1 MRKLPDSKVPPS
13 AVPEPAGLAHGPAHL
28 NPDSTDSGGPSIDVG
43 VGRVPAVSRAVAL
56 LDSVAASD
64 NGLTLSD
71 IARSLE
77 APKSSLFNICE
88 ALVAERLLRRDAAG
102 RYRIGVR
109 IAEFAAAQLNNPPRL
124 KAVALIVQNFTNP
137 FFHAEAHAIRAAG
150 AAAGVDVTVFDSRQ
164 TLGRQVE
171 QLRALATS
179 GTDAVILDPVDSEGV
194 ADGVAAVRA
203 GGIPVVA
210 VNAGASG
217 ADAMVATDN
226 VQAGELVGR
235 HLGTTLRGTGDVVVV
250 GGTRITGNFDR
261 ISGFL
266 SALRDFPRIR
276 IIDRLDG
283 DNTRETG
290 RKVARII
297 LDRHPGLSAVF
308 SINDP
313 TALGILETFEARGV
327 CALILS
333 VDGSSEALNSLCGG
347 KGIIATAA
355 QNPRELGRVAF
366 KVAELLHSGARLP
379 RRTWL
384 LPTELIVP
392 ANSDAY
398 SPWDVRSPT
407 AASAADAAATP

>member
-1 MRKLPDSKVPPS
+1 
-13 AVPEPAGLAHGPAHL
+13 L
-28 NPDSTDSGGPSIDVG
+28 NSSSNGRDGTQVDPGAA
-43 VGRVPAVSRAVAL
+43 RVPAVTRAVAL
-56 LDSVAASD
+56 LDAVAASN

-88 ALVAERLLRRDAAG
+88 ALVAERLLRRDAVG

-109 IAEFAAAQLNNPPRL
+109 IAEFAAAQLNHPPRL
-124 KAVALIVQNFTNP
+124 KAIALIVQNFTNP
-137 FFHAEAHAIRAAG
+137 FFHAEAHAIQAAC
-150 AAAGVDVTVFDSRQ
+150 AAAKVDVTVFDARQ
-164 TLGRQVE
+164 SLRRQVE
-171 QLRALATS
+171 QLKALAAS
-179 GTDAVILDPVDSEGV
+179 GTDGVILDPVDSEGV
-194 ADGVAAVRA
+194 AEGVAEIRA
-203 GGIPVVA
+203 ARVPVVA

-217 ADAMVATDN
+217 ADAIVATDN
-226 VQAGELVGR
+226 VQAGELVAR
-235 HLGTTLRGTGDVVVV
+235 HLGAILQGAGDVVVV

-266 SALRDFPRIR
+266 SALRDFPRVR

-290 RKVARII
+290 REVARTI
-297 LDRHPGLSAVF
+297 LDRHPGVSAVF

-313 TALGILETFEARGV
+313 TALGILETFEARG
-327 CALILS
+327 ASAFILS
-333 VDGSSEALNSLCGG
+333 VDGSSEALKSLRSG

-355 QNPRELGRVAF
+355 QNPQELGRVAF

-392 ANSDAY
+392 ETADSY
-398 SPWDVRSPT
+398 SPWDVAGSAIAR
-407 AASAADAAATP
+407 AASI

>member
-1 MRKLPDSKVPPS
+1 LK
-13 AVPEPAGLAHGPAHL
+13 PEPYDHEGH
-28 NPDSTDSGGPSIDVG
+28 SGA
-43 VGRVPAVSRAVAL
+43 GRVPAVSRAVAL
-56 LDSVAASD
+56 LDCVATSD

-88 ALVAERLLRRDAAG
+88 ALLAERLLRRDAAG

-109 IAEFAAAQLNNPPRL
+109 IAEFAAAQLSNPPRL
-124 KAVALIVQNFTNP
+124 KTVALIVQNFTNP
-137 FFHAEAHAIRAAG
+137 FFHAEAHAIQAAG

-164 TLGRQVE
+164 MLGRQIE
-171 QLRALATS
+171 QLKALAVS
-179 GTDAVILDPVDSEGV
+179 GTDAVILDPIDSEGV
-194 ADGVAAVRA
+194 ADGVSAVRA
-203 GGIPVVA
+203 RGVPVVA
-210 VNAGASG
+210 VNAGATG
-217 ADAMVATDN
+217 ADAIVATDN

-235 HLGTTLRGTGDVVVV
+235 HLGATLRGVGEVVVV

-276 IIDRLDG
+276 IINRLDG

-290 RKVARII
+290 RQVARII
-297 LDRHPGLSAVF
+297 LERHPGVNAVF

-313 TALGILETFEARGV
+313 TALGILEIFEARGV
-327 CALILS
+327 YAPILS
-333 VDGSSEALNSLCGG
+333 VDGSSEALKSLGSK

-355 QNPRELGRVAF
+355 QDPRELGRMAF

-392 ANSDAY
+392 ANADMY
-398 SPWDVRSPT
+398 SPWDVSTP
-407 AASAADAAATP
+407 AVAGGADEAAAL

>member
-1 MRKLPDSKVPPS
+1 M
-13 AVPEPAGLAHGPAHL
+13 
-28 NPDSTDSGGPSIDVG
+28 
-43 VGRVPAVSRAVAL
+43 
-56 LDSVAASD
+56 
-64 NGLTLSD
+64 
-71 IARSLE
+71 
-77 APKSSLFNICE
+77 
-88 ALVAERLLRRDAAG
+88 
-102 RYRIGVR
+102 
-109 IAEFAAAQLNNPPRL
+109 
-124 KAVALIVQNFTNP
+124 
-137 FFHAEAHAIRAAG
+137 
-150 AAAGVDVTVFDSRQ
+150 
-164 TLGRQVE
+164 
-171 QLRALATS
+171 
-179 GTDAVILDPVDSEGV
+179 ILDPVDSEGV

-217 ADAMVATDN
+217 ADAIVATDN

-235 HLGTTLRGTGDVVVV
+235 HLGATLRGTGDVVVV

-297 LDRHPGLSAVF
+297 LDRHPGVSAVF

-327 CALILS
+327 YALILS
-333 VDGSSEALNSLCGG
+333 VDGSSEALKSLRGG

-392 ANSDAY
+392 ANSGAY

-407 AASAADAAATP
+407 VASAADAAATL

>member
-1 MRKLPDSKVPPS
+1 MRKLPDSKVLPS

-28 NPDSTDSGGPSIDVG
+28 NPDFTDRGGPSIDVG

-88 ALVAERLLRRDAAG
+88 TLVAERLLRRDAAG

-179 GTDAVILDPVDSEGV
+179 GTDAVILDPVDFGGGRGWGSGGSRGGHPSRGRQCRCERRGC
-194 ADGVAAVRA
+194 DGRHRQCP
-203 GGIPVVA
+203 GRRTRWK
-210 VNAGASG
+210 ASG
-217 ADAMVATDN
+217 CDAARHW
-226 VQAGELVGR
+226 GR
-235 HLGTTLRGTGDVVVV
+235 RCRRGDPHYRQLRSDQ
-250 GGTRITGNFDR
+250 R
-261 ISGFL
+261 L
-266 SALRDFPRIR
+266 SQ
-276 IIDRLDG
+276 RL
-283 DNTRETG
+283 
-290 RKVARII
+290 
-297 LDRHPGLSAVF
+297 
-308 SINDP
+308 
-313 TALGILETFEARGV
+313 
-327 CALILS
+327 
-333 VDGSSEALNSLCGG
+333 
-347 KGIIATAA
+347 
-355 QNPRELGRVAF
+355 
-366 KVAELLHSGARLP
+366 ARLSSNSDHRSP
-379 RRTWL
+379 RRRQHSRNRTQSG
-384 LPTELIVP
+384 
-392 ANSDAY
+392 SDHFGP
-398 SPWDVRSPT
+398 SPGP
-407 AASAADAAATP
+407 